1 MSEVTKH
8 RKVPRL
14 GPLQLAILLLA
25 LATALIH
32 LYLAIGMGHGGPG
45 GRPPGGNGQAA
56 ISGTPGASMTG
67 TPPAGI
73 TGNPPAGATGAPS
86 GASGF
91 RGAGGP
97 PGGGSFIMRL
107 IPLPLSTLFILNFIG
122 YIVLAAAL
130 YLVPPLQRFQPIIR
144 WLLIAY
150 TAVTVILWY
159 LYTGGRLELDDVS
172 DKLIEVAL
180 IVLLLIDTG
189 LFHRRKPYVKPAS

>member
-32 LYLAIGMGHGGPG
+32 LYLATSMGHGGPGGPG

-67 TPPAGI
+67 
-73 TGNPPAGATGAPS
+73 NPPTDATGAPS
-86 GASGF
+86 GASDF
-91 RGAGGP
+91 RRAGGP

-107 IPLPLSTLFILNFIG
+107 IPLPLSTLFMLNFIG

-130 YLVPPLQRFQPIIR
+130 YLVPPLRRFQPIIR

-159 LYTGGRLELDDVS
+159 LYTGGHLGLDDLS

-180 IVLLLIDTG
+180 IVLLLIDT
-189 LFHRRKPYVKPAS
+189 